1 VNESREAGHTPG
13 PDRDAAIRMWHKH
26 CGKFMSHLEIGPAS
40 CLIDAML
47 EFATIAGSEQYDAA
61 ERDGIQE
68 SRELVVDYERA
79 IQSNAEAASAT
90 QAEVECERS
99 GEAPSAHVGA
109 HWCENQSFAARPS
122 APAREPLTRNEIRD
136 AFKSCDGGTRLAA
149 MLRDDVVI
157 RDFIEACV
165 GCARAVEAA
174 HGITVTPSPAEG
186 SAAAPAPVGGEAAAS
201 AGEAADAAKRLRLI
215 CRLLGIESAVPDGDD
230 SLMGCLFP
238 VLGMIRRNIEERF
251 TAPPPP
257 MGGEPVAWLYEHFM
271 PLQGK
276 PVNVCAQIERAN
288 MAENLSPWGR
298 PGYDFGGTV
307 TETPLYT
314 SPMGGEPLREVLLQS
329 RLYVEAASTYKGP
342 DVHSVGDQEIRE
354 EANRLLSEIDAALAA
369 APMRGEPASAAIF
382 LVATGEVH
390 EGKETYTR
398 HEGRPPPLC
407 DFEGPLS
414 TSPKGG
420 AAEGLVLVPKEPT
433 PEMNRAGFYAHQATG
448 LTGEIWRAML
458 AAAPQEW
465 SQP

>member
-1 VNESREAGHTPG
+1 MTTPDTQKALEALIGEALAFASNDQTWRPSRE
-13 PDRDAAIRMWHKH
+13 DV
-26 CGKFMSHLEIGPAS
+26 
-40 CLIDAML
+40 
-47 EFATIAGSEQYDAA
+47 A
-61 ERDGIQE
+61 EWSQR
-68 SRELVVDYERA
+68 
-79 IQSNAEAASAT
+79 
-90 QAEVECERS
+90 
-99 GEAPSAHVGA
+99 
-109 HWCENQSFAARPS
+109 FAALS
-122 APAREPLTRNEIRD
+122 QDRES
-136 AFKSCDGGTRLAA
+136 K
-149 MLRDDVVI
+149 
-157 RDFIEACV
+157 
-165 GCARAVEAA
+165 
-174 HGITVTPSPAEG
+174 
-186 SAAAPAPVGGEAAAS
+186 AAAS
-201 AGEAADAAKRLRLI
+201 AGEELIATTIDVLDWMHKRLSEETTFTSPRAQQLAV
-215 CRLLGIESAVPDGDD
+215 LLLRWKATLAAHQDEA
-230 SLMGCLFP
+230 
-238 VLGMIRRNIEERF
+238 
-251 TAPPPP
+251 PPP
-257 MGGEPVAWLYEHFM
+257 MGFEPVAWLYEHFM